1 MASRAHVIH
10 HFSLDDSRPRRHV
23 RYGSDDPIVLPLSR
37 SWGMNGAVLVLA
49 LVTAGVA
56 AASAYSVFRSQP
68 AATPTLAETPVL
80 PLERDLDSDAE
91 LMHAHVIQAL
101 NGPAFAVRN
110 IVAPGS
116 EEVKAPETA
125 IPTASAHRHD
135 YIVDDSAPGVQ
146 PKSAE
151 PLPPVEAPFPERMSP
166 PYPNPSTT
174 PPEGI
179 APPEIAPETPTPALD
194 PENPYR

>member
-10 HFSLDDSRPRRHV
+10 HFSLDDPRPRRHV
-23 RYGSDDPIVLPLSR
+23 RYGSDDPVVLPLSR

-68 AATPTLAETPVL
+68 AATAVLAETPVL
-80 PLERDLDSDAE
+80 PLERDLASDAE
-91 LMHAHVIQAL
+91 LTRAHVIQGL
-101 NGPAFAVRN
+101 NGPAFAVRS
-110 IVAPGS
+110 IAAPGS
-116 EEVKAPETA
+116 EEVSQPETA
-125 IPTASAHRHD
+125 IPSVSTPRHD
-135 YIVDDSAPGVQ
+135 YIVDDTAPDVQ
-146 PKSAE
+146 PKSSE
-151 PLPPVEAPFPERMSP
+151 PPPVEAPFPERMTP

-179 APPEIAPETPTPALD
+179 APPETAPETPTPALD